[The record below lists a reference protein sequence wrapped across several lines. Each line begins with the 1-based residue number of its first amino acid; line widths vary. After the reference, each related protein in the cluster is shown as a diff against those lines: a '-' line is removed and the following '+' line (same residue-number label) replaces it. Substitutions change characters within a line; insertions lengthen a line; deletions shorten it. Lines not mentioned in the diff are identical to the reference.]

1 MSGWG
6 LRTIVATLLVFAA
19 SAAPAGA
26 HPLAPSLLDVR
37 ELGDGRVEV
46 TWKTTLLQPSGS
58 NLRPELPA
66 HCIDVTDPVAEGDAT
81 SVTVRWLAD
90 CGEPGIVG
98 HPLRVLG
105 LETTRTDV
113 LIRVELADGRRLRAV
128 RSGGDAV
135 FEVRARQEPAAVAL
149 DYGRLGV
156 KHILSGLD
164 HLLFVLG
171 LLLMVR
177 GRRALLLTITA
188 FTLGHSVTLSLA
200 VLGFVDFPTGP
211 VELAIALSILI
222 LANELSH
229 PGAGRLLQRRP
240 ALLTFVFG
248 LLHGL
253 GFAGALAAVG
263 LPPEEI
269 PLSLFTFNV
278 GIELG
283 QLAFIA
289 LALLV
294 RAGLRS
300 QVVRGPNWLRGVPAY
315 AIGSLAAFWSFERA
329 FAWLQ

>member
-1 MSGWG
+1 MRRWRSS
-6 LRTIVATLLVFAA
+6 TAVAALLVIAA
-19 SAAPAGA
+19 LAAPAGA
-26 HPLAPSLLDVR
+26 HPLAPSLLEVR
-37 ELGDGRVEV
+37 ELGDGRVDV

-58 NLRPELPA
+58 DLRPELPT
-66 HCIDVTDPVAEGDAT
+66 HCIDVTEPAAESDAT
-81 SVTVRWLAD
+81 SVTVHWVVD
-90 CGEPGIVG
+90 CGEAGIVG
-98 HPLRVLG
+98 QRLRVLG
-105 LETTRTDV
+105 LEKTRTDA
-113 LIRVELADGRRLRAV
+113 LIRVELVDGRRLRAV

-135 FEVRARQEPAAVAL
+135 FEVPARQEPAAVSL

-156 KHILSGLD
+156 EHILSGLD

-200 VLGFVDFPTGP
+200 VLGFVDIPAGP
-211 VELAIALSILI
+211 VEVAIACSILV
-222 LANELSH
+222 LANELSR
-229 PGAGRLLQRRP
+229 PGAGSLLQRHP

-269 PLSLFTFNV
+269 PLSLFSFNV

-294 RAGLRS
+294 RGVLRT
-300 QVVRGPNWLRGVPAY
+300 QVARGPIWLRDVPAY
-315 AIGSLAAFWSFERA
+315 GIGSLAAFWSIERA
-329 FAWLQ
+329 IAWLR